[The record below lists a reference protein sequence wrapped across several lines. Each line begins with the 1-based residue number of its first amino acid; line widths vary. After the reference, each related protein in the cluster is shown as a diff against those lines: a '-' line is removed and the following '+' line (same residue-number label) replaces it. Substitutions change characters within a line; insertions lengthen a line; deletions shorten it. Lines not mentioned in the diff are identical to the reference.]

1 MTAEKI
7 VKYLEENEEVFNRL
21 IEELDSW
28 NGFLGDDR
36 WNPMYDLDEVLSGES
51 ATDIIRLVQNSSFDI
66 NDDYF
71 RFDGYGSLESAY
83 SLDYSDYLD
92 ESFVKKLADNMDHID
107 IDDPKLE
114 RMLRN
119 LNGHSNWKE
128 GGYE

>member
-71 RFDGYGSLESAY
+71 RFDAYGSLVSAY

>member
-1 MTAEKI
+1 
-7 VKYLEENEEVFNRL
+7 
-21 IEELDSW
+21 
-28 NGFLGDDR
+28 
-36 WNPMYDLDEVLSGES
+36 MYDLDEVLSGES

-71 RFDGYGSLESAY
+71 RFDAYGSLVSAY